1 VILVGGFG
9 TRIRPL
15 TYLNPKPMLPLV
27 NKPFMEH
34 FISRLKSY
42 GIKEIILSTCYLP
55 EVFTN
60 YFGDGSK
67 FGVQLECVTETCPL
81 GTCGAVKF
89 VEDQL
94 KEESFMVFNGDI
106 LSGLDLGKMIDFHDA
121 KKADITINLT
131 PVEDP
136 TAYGLVPID
145 EDCRVQQFLE
155 KPSWNDITT
164 NLINAGT
171 YIIEPKVLELAP
183 CGVNYSFERGL
194 FPKALEKGLHI
205 SGFVSNSYWLDLGTP
220 QKYITAHQDILERKL
235 HFAFKGKEVL
245 DHIYVDDGCAYEA
258 DSIVSGPIVI
268 GKNTKIASGAK
279 INPLTVI
286 GNNCVIESGAEIS
299 GSVIYDGVT
308 IGKNSAV
315 RNSILSNNVTIG
327 QKVIIE
333 EYTVIGDNSEIG
345 DENFLRSGIKINI
358 NAKIGKGLIKF

>member
-1 VILVGGFG
+1 MVGGFG

-42 GIKEIILSTCYLP
+42 GIREIILSTCYLP
-55 EVFTN
+55 EVFTD
-60 YFGDGSK
+60 YFGDGSRFDVK
-67 FGVQLECVTETCPL
+67 LACVTETCPL

-89 VEDQL
+89 VEEQL

-106 LSGLDLGKMIDFHDA
+106 LSGLDIGKMIDFHKE

-145 EDCRVQQFLE
+145 ADARVLQFLE

-171 YIIEPKVLELAP
+171 YIMEPKVLELAP
-183 CGVNYSFERGL
+183 YGINYSFERGL
-194 FPKALEKGLHI
+194 FPKALEEGLHI
-205 SGFVSNSYWLDLGTP
+205 AGFVSNSYWLDLGTP
-220 QKYITAHQDILERKL
+220 HKYITAHQDILERKL
-235 HFAFKGKEVL
+235 KFDFNGKEVFEN
-245 DHIYVDDGCAYEA
+245 IFVEDGCEF
-258 DSIVSGPIVI
+258 DSESLVSGPIVI

-279 INPLTVI
+279 INPLSVI
-286 GNNCVIESGAEIS
+286 GSNCVIESGAEIS
-299 GSVIYDGVT
+299 GSVIYDNVT
-308 IGKNSAV
+308 IGRNTAI
-315 RNSILSNNVTIG
+315 RNSILSNRTKIG
-327 QKVIIE
+327 EKVIIE
-333 EYTVIGDNSEIG
+333 EYSVIGDNSEIG
-345 DENFLRSGIKINI
+345 DENVLRSGIKINI
-358 NAKIGKGLIKF
+358 DSKIGNSVIKF